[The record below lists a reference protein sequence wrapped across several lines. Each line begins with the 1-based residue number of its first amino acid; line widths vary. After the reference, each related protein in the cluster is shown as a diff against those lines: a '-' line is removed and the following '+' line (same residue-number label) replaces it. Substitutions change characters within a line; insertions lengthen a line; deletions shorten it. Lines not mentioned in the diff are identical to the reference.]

1 MKNIKKDFP
10 IFNRKVNG
18 FPLIYLDNAATAQR
32 PLQVLEAEK
41 LFYTNYNSNVH
52 RGVYTIAEEATAAYE
67 QARAKVA
74 RFINACKEEVVFTQ
88 GTTASINMVAYAW
101 ALYTLKK
108 GDEIVTTELE
118 HHANLIPW
126 QFVAQ
131 KTGAILKF
139 IPILKDGSLDVAAI
153 DTVITPKTRLVA
165 FTLASHILR
174 VEIPY
179 EKIIQKAKSVGSYV
193 LIDAAQAVAHQKI
206 DIKKLQPDFLAF
218 SGHKLFAPTG
228 IGVLYI
234 AKHMHQQMGPFLRGG
249 AMVATVDFQTTTFQP
264 VPQLLEAG
272 TPPIA
277 QAIGLGAAVDYV
289 ESNID
294 FNELQTHEY
303 GLSLGILEG
312 LMALKQVS
320 IVGPAGKESHLV
332 SFTVNGLHAHDV
344 ATLLDAHGICVRAG
358 THCAQPIARKMGVS
372 SWLRASVGPYNSFDD
387 IEHFLDVI
395 KKSVSDLK

>member
-10 IFNRKVNG
+10 IFNRKING

-32 PLQVLEAEK
+32 PLQVLEAED
-41 LFYTNYNSNVH
+41 LFYTHYNSNVH
-52 RGVYTIAEEATAAYE
+52 RGVYTIAEEATKAYE
-67 QARAKVA
+67 QVRVKVA
-74 RFINACKEEVVFTQ
+74 HFINALQQEIVFTQ

-101 ALYTLKK
+101 ALHTLKK

-131 KTGAILKF
+131 KTGSILKF
-139 IPILKDGSLDVAAI
+139 IPILKDGSLDYAAI
-153 DTVITPKTRLVA
+153 DKVITPKTRLVA

-174 VEIPY
+174 VAIPH
-179 EKIIQKAKSVGSYV
+179 ETIIQKAKSVGSYV

-218 SGHKLFAPTG
+218 SGHKIFGPTG

-234 AKHMHQQMGPFLRGG
+234 ANHMHDQMEPFLRGG
-249 AMVATVDFQTTTFQP
+249 AMVATVDFQEATFQS
-264 VPQLLEAG
+264 VPHLLEAG

-277 QAIGLGAAVDYV
+277 QAIGLGAAIDYV
-289 ESNID
+289 EKNID
-294 FNELQTHEY
+294 FNELQKHEHA
-303 GLSLGILEG
+303 LSLRMLEG
-312 LMALKQVS
+312 LLALNHVS

-344 ATLLDAHGICVRAG
+344 ATFLDAHGICVRAG

-372 SWLRASVGPYNSFDD
+372 SWLRASVGPYNSFED
-387 IEHFLDVI
+387 IERFLDVI
-395 KKSVSDLK
+395 KQSVTDSK